1 MSGQSCLFLLCFYHY
16 NLSNT
21 SFEKEILYLSHAVF
35 SIESKVTSVLLYSA
49 IAIIF
54 NFCSAGVFGAE
65 RVETMTVIE
74 GDSVTLYTNLTE
86 LQNDDTILW
95 LFGPKDSVISQIT
108 RKHNLTS
115 FFVTD
120 DGRFRD
126 RLQVD
131 QKTGSLTIRN
141 TRIRHSGQYK
151 LSISREKTMTK
162 IFEVIVIGVVGET
175 DGVKSLSV
183 MEGESVILQ
192 NDVSEV
198 QRDDLIVWRFG
209 DKGVLLAKIDVET
222 NDRSINNADERFRDR
237 LKLDPDGSLTIK
249 NTRTTDSGL
258 YELQIRGRE
267 SSQQFLV
274 SVSGVF
280 GAERVETMT
289 VIEGDSV
296 TLYTNLTELQND
308 DTILWLFGPKD
319 SVISQITRKH
329 NLTSFFVTDDGRFRD
344 RLQVDQK
351 TGSLTIRNTR
361 IRHSGQYKLSIS
373 REKTMTK
380 IFEVIVIGVVGETD
394 GVKSLS
400 VMEGE
405 SVILQNDVSEV
416 QRDDLIVWRFG
427 DKGVLLAKIDVE
439 TNDRSINNADER
451 FRDRLKLDPD
461 GSLTIKNTRTTDSG
475 LYELQIRG
483 RESSQQFLV
492 SVSEKKVSVADGDSV
507 ILETETNLQGDDEVH
522 WWYHDDH
529 NLIAEINGVTKQ
541 THGGF
546 DERFRSKLV
555 LNDKTGS
562 LTINNTMIIHSGLYI
577 LQISSNSTNKRINKR
592 LFLQSQ

>member
-1 MSGQSCLFLLCFYHY
+1 MLLLFL
-16 NLSNT
+16 T
-21 SFEKEILYLSHAVF
+21 
-35 SIESKVTSVLLYSA
+35 LLLLD
-49 IAIIF
+49 
-54 NFCSAGVFGAE
+54 GVFGAE

-492 SVSEKKVSVADGDSV
+492 SVSAVPDSEPSPGLIAGIVVAALLLAAVVSSVVVHYRRKISELEKKMEKKVSVADGDSV